1 MGGLGTAVGGLAVAS
16 ADSAIEVGVLLI
28 NGRDWAGSLEYYGE
42 SPLAVPAPIAATAPN
57 GTPLQLFQLPRVE
70 VQRALDIVA
79 SWRPDVV
86 HVHTAW
92 LLPVVTALRRYTNVP
107 VVYTVHALFRAEH
120 ERGRSAPSKSIL
132 RNARNQETLLQLADR
147 VIVLSRDEHD
157 LASGYYPE
165 AQAKLRIVGNGVHD
179 RPWPTG
185 ARTAPDPTILYVGR
199 IDERKGIRELLAAI
213 PMILQQLPHANF
225 VLAGGWRTSTPD
237 AQRRRWLRGIP
248 GLDERRIHFTGWLGP
263 EELASQYS
271 KAHIL
276 VVPSRYEPFGIV
288 ILEGMLHGLAIA
300 AAAVGGPSDI
310 LEHRRTGLLFP
321 PGDSRSLADAV
332 TLLAKDRRLR
342 AALGTA
348 AAQEVRRHWLW
359 PRIVGQLR
367 GVYDEVGL
375 TTRQPTFPFLV
386 GHARSGTTLLRALL
400 DSHSELAIPWES
412 YFIPSLYRKYAHIR
426 PEALDLDGFVAD
438 LYTTPF
444 KFWGIPRAEI
454 RRALAHQT
462 VTGYPDLI
470 RGIFAHI
477 ARRSGKRRYGDK
489 TPKYTGD
496 IALIG
501 SLLPEAKF
509 VHIIRDGRD
518 VALSLQQVAWGVR
531 NVEEA
536 ARSWSRHVRE
546 AIAAGRRLGP
556 ERYLEIHYEQLVAAP
571 EQTLTDV
578 CRFIGLEFEADMLN
592 YFQRA
597 HDLIAPDWFPQFHR
611 NLFSP
616 ITTGLR
622 DWRRDMPSRDV
633 AAFESLSGDLLAE
646 LGYELTSSK

>member
-16 ADSAIEVGVLLI
+16 ANSAIEVGVLLI
-28 NGRDWAGSLEYYGE
+28 SGRDWAGSLEYYGD
-42 SPLAVPAPIAATAPN
+42 PPVAVPAPTAVTASN
-57 GTPLQLFQLPRVE
+57 GTLLKFFQLPRVD

-86 HVHTAW
+86 HVHTTW
-92 LLPVVTALRRYTNVP
+92 LLPVVAALRRYSNVP

-120 ERGRSAPSKSIL
+120 ERGRCPPSESIR

-157 LASGYYPE
+157 LATSYYPE
-165 AQAKLRIVGNGVHD
+165 AQTKLRIVGNGVHD
-179 RPWPTG
+179 RPWPAG
-185 ARTAPDPTILYVGR
+185 KRSAPDPTILYVGR

-213 PMILQQLPHANF
+213 PMILEQVPNANF
-225 VLAGGWRTSTPD
+225 VFVGGWRTSTPEV
-237 AQRRRWLRGIP
+237 QRRRWLRGIP
-248 GLDERRIHFTGWLGP
+248 GLDERRIRFTGWLGP
-263 EELASQYS
+263 EQLASWYS
-271 KAHIL
+271 KAHVL

-288 ILEGMLHGLAIA
+288 VLEGMLHGLAIA

-321 PGDSRSLADAV
+321 PGDTRALTDAV

-348 AAQEVRRHWLW
+348 AAQEVRKHWLW

-367 GVYDEVGL
+367 GVYDELGR
-375 TTRQPTFPFLV
+375 TTRQPAFPFLV

-412 YFIPSLYRKYAHIR
+412 YFIPLLFRKYAQIR
-426 PEALDLDGFVAD
+426 PDTLDLDGFIDD
-438 LYTTPF
+438 LCTTPF

-462 VTGYPDLI
+462 ITGYSDLV
-470 RGIFAHI
+470 RGIFAHV

-496 IALIG
+496 MALIG
-501 SLLPEAKF
+501 SLLSEAKF

-531 NVEEA
+531 DVEEA

-546 AIAAGRRLGP
+546 AMAAGRRLGP
-556 ERYLEIHYEQLVAAP
+556 ERYLEVHYEHLVAAP

-578 CRFIGLEFEADMLN
+578 CRFIGLEFEAGMLN

-597 HDLIAPDWFPQFHR
+597 GDLIAPDWFPQFHR
-611 NLFSP
+611 NLFLP

-622 DWRRDMPSRDV
+622 DWRREMPSRDV
-633 AAFESLSGDLLAE
+633 AAFESLSGGLLAE
-646 LGYELTSSK
+646 LGYELASS